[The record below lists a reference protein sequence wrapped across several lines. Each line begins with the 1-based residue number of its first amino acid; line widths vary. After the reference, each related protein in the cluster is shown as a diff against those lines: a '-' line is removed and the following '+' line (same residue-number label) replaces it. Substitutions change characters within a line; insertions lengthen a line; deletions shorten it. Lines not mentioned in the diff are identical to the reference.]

1 VRIQNILI
9 TILINLVINR
19 FLILNQTNMK
29 QISKFFTLAIVM
41 IAFSASTFAQVSAT
55 ATASA
60 TIVSP
65 IAIANASNMNFGNIA
80 VSASLGTVVLPAAA
94 GVPVR
99 TVTGGCTLP
108 AVAGT
113 VSAASF
119 TVTGEAAF
127 TYAITL
133 PASASLTGPGPAMT
147 ANTFVSSP
155 TVAAGGVLT
164 GGTQTLYVGA
174 TLNVAGS
181 QTAGA
186 YTTAAPFTVTV
197 NYN

>member
-1 VRIQNILI
+1 
-9 TILINLVINR
+9 
-19 FLILNQTNMK
+19 
-29 QISKFFTLAIVM
+29 
-41 IAFSASTFAQVSAT
+41 
-55 ATASA
+55 
-60 TIVSP
+60 
-65 IAIANASNMNFGNIA
+65 MNFGNIA
-80 VSASLGTVVLPAAA
+80 VNNTAGTVVLPAAA

-108 AVAGT
+108 ATAGT

-119 TVTGEAAF
+119 TVTGTTGY
-127 TYAITL
+127 TYSITL

-147 ANTFVSSP
+147 ADTFVSSP

-174 TLNVAGS
+174 TLNVGAS
-181 QTAGA
+181 QTAGT
-186 YTTAAPFTVTV
+186 YTTPAPFTVTV

>member
-1 VRIQNILI
+1 
-9 TILINLVINR
+9 
-19 FLILNQTNMK
+19 MK
-29 QISKFFTLAIVM
+29 QISKFFALTIVLV
-41 IAFSASTFAQVSAT
+41 AFSASTFAQVSAT

-65 IAIANASNMNFGNIA
+65 IAIANAANMNFGNIA
-80 VSASLGTVVLPAAA
+80 VNASLGTVVLPAAA
-94 GVPVR
+94 VPVR

-108 AVAGT
+108 ATAGT
-113 VSAASF
+113 VSAAAF
-119 TVTGEAAF
+119 TVTGQAGF
-127 TYAITL
+127 TYSITL

-147 ANTFVSSP
+147 ANTFVSNP
-155 TVAAGGVLT
+155 TVAAGGLLT

-174 TLNVAGS
+174 TLNVAAS